1 MQITLKEKG
10 EVLATIIGKEV
21 TSEDKKVREC
31 LEALIA
37 NNELNEFPPHIDKEQ
52 MLEDVIKAFAFV
64 NSYEIEE

>member
-10 EVLATIIGKEV
+10 EILATITGKEV

-37 NNELNEFPPHIDKEQ
+37 NHELNTFPPHIDKDQ

-64 NSYEIEE
+64 NSYEVEE